1 MTSLLLQ
8 FVFIALLVILPMAL
22 YRSRRSFMAA
32 FYRAM
37 TDNAQARKFY
47 TQVLVVL
54 LLLFHYV
61 YTTGHPGQFGTVLS
75 AIVCAAMFSA
85 RRTDRWLRKLLDRPK
100 AFVACGV
107 FALAVCIVPQLFTRI
122 CLSSPRRKISR
133 RKSINTSFAPFAAQC
148 DAVQARTCFVVQY
161 MGNHSVI
168 EGEEGE

>member
-22 YRSRRSFMAA
+22 YRSRRSFMAV

-37 TDNAQARKFY
+37 TDNAQVRKFY

-75 AIVCAAMFSA
+75 EGICRLRRLRTGCMYRAAVVHPVRYRLIYPSGSPVLS
-85 RRTDRWLRKLLDRPK
+85 LR
-100 AFVACGV
+100 
-107 FALAVCIVPQLFTRI
+107 Q
-122 CLSSPRRKISR
+122 SSGRLGGPGQETLPVG
-133 RKSINTSFAPFAAQC
+133 TS
-148 DAVQARTCFVVQY
+148 
-161 MGNHSVI
+161 G
-168 EGEEGE
+168 

>member
-8 FVFIALLVILPMAL
+8 FVFIVLLVILPMAL
-22 YRSRRSFMAA
+22 YRSRRSFMAV

-85 RRTDRWLRKLLDRPK
+85 RRTDRWLRYRLIYPSGSP
-100 AFVACGV
+100 V
-107 FALAVCIVPQLFTRI
+107 
-122 CLSSPRRKISR
+122 LSLRQSSGRMGGPGQETLPVG
-133 RKSINTSFAPFAAQC
+133 TS
-148 DAVQARTCFVVQY
+148 
-161 MGNHSVI
+161 G
-168 EGEEGE
+168 

>member
-8 FVFIALLVILPMAL
+8 FVFIVLLVILPMAL
-22 YRSRRSFMAA
+22 YRSRRSFMAV

-107 FALAVCIVPQLFTRI
+107 FALAVCIVPQLFT
-122 CLSSPRRKISR
+122 LSATVSYILLQPC
-133 RKSINTSFAPFAAQC
+133 SIPPAEFWPNGRTGTGDFTWSEHPDEMSDIYHC
-148 DAVQARTCFVVQY
+148 NHHARLP
-161 MGNHSVI
+161 
-168 EGEEGE
+168 

>member
-8 FVFIALLVILPMAL
+8 FVFIVLLVILPMAL
-22 YRSRRSFMAA
+22 YRSRRSFMAV

-85 RRTDRWLRKLLDRPK
+85 RSTVSYILLAALFYPSGRVLAEWEDRDRR
-100 AFVACGV
+100 
-107 FALAVCIVPQLFTRI
+107 LY
-122 CLSSPRRKISR
+122 LSEHPDEMSDIYHC
-133 RKSINTSFAPFAAQC
+133 NHH
-148 DAVQARTCFVVQY
+148 ARLP
-161 MGNHSVI
+161 
-168 EGEEGE
+168 

>member
-8 FVFIALLVILPMAL
+8 FVFIVLLVILPMAL
-22 YRSRRSFMAA
+22 YRSRRSFMAV

-75 AIVCAAMFSA
+75 AIVCAPCSPPGGRQMAPQAA
-85 RRTDRWLRKLLDRPK
+85 RPSEVICRLRRLRTGCMYRAAVVHPVRYRLIYPSGCPVLSLRQGPVR
-100 AFVACGV
+100 
-107 FALAVCIVPQLFTRI
+107 
-122 CLSSPRRKISR
+122 
-133 RKSINTSFAPFAAQC
+133 
-148 DAVQARTCFVVQY
+148 
-161 MGNHSVI
+161 MG
-168 EGEEGE
+168 G